1 MSADVP
7 STPTA
12 ERVAPV
18 WEAPAGH
25 REGWSPTAP
34 PVTVMLRPMAG
45 PMSLG
50 LFGLAGAALVLSGL
64 QLGWVP
70 VSASSQVALIL
81 VSFAFPA
88 QAITGLLCFL
98 ARDGAAAT
106 AMTVLALTWLGM
118 GLVTMSVEPG
128 ERSATLGLF
137 LLLIS
142 VAIALTGLT
151 AATTKLVM
159 SLVLLTA
166 SARFLLTA
174 VFQLSGG
181 EGWKTA
187 SGVVGLALTLLAIY
201 AAWASELEDATGK
214 SVLPTGRR
222 GKGLTALHGSLYEQ
236 VKDVSAEAGVRTRL

>member
-12 ERVAPV
+12 ERVAPGPDP
-18 WEAPAGH
+18 WAGQREPWSAPAPQV
-25 REGWSPTAP
+25 R
-34 PVTVMLRPMAG
+34 VTLRPMAG
-45 PMSLG
+45 PLSLG

-70 VSASSQVALIL
+70 LSASSQVALVL

-88 QAITGLLCFL
+88 QALTGVLSFL

-106 AMTVLALTWLGM
+106 AMSVLALTWLGM
-118 GLVTMSVEPG
+118 GLVTLSAAPG
-128 ERSATLGLF
+128 SRSSTLGLF
-137 LLLIS
+137 LLLS
-142 VAIALTGLT
+142 SAAIALTGLT

-174 VFQLSGG
+174 LFELTGG

-187 SGVVGLALTLLAIY
+187 SGVLGLGLTLLAVY

-222 GKGLTALHGSLYEQ
+222 GKGLLALHGSLYEQ